1 MRSRSFKFFLLFL
14 MFLFFL
20 VVTNVRAQMITTSSQ
35 NALSFQNFSYENETV
50 EPFQELPP
58 EVIKNL
64 PPDINEQVAY
74 FIKYYTTRGRRGL
87 QKWFKRCGM
96 FLPYFKAI
104 FKEFGIPE
112 DLVYLAIIESG

>member
-1 MRSRSFKFFLLFL
+1 MRKLVTILLLTLILWGHPFAQLLDNSSYTLNSSF
-14 MFLFFL
+14 
-20 VVTNVRAQMITTSSQ
+20 I
-35 NALSFQNFSYENETV
+35 YGNETF

-64 PPDINEQVAY
+64 PPDINAQVAY

-87 QKWFKRCGM
+87 QKWFNRCGQ

-112 DLVYLAIIESG
+112 DLVYLAVIESG